1 MDFAVLIVQALLALT
16 AFITGW
22 LAGASWRRK
31 VRQIREAKRRA
42 RDAWGQVAQ
51 LGEAL
56 GRERE
61 ERGDEPPVG

>member
-1 MDFAVLIVQALLALT
+1 VTHGVLFLQGFLILLA
-16 AFITGW
+16 FGTGW

-42 RDAWGQVAQ
+42 RDTWGRVEQ

-56 GRERE
+56 ERERE
-61 ERGDEPPVG
+61 DQRGERTGG